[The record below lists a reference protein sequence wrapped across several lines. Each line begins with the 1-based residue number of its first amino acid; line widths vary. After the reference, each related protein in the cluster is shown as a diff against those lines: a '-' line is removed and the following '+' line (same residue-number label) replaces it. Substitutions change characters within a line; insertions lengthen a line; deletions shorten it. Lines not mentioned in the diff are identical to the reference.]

1 MKREELQKLI
11 HAKLGDYRFIVVSN
25 RQPYQ
30 HAYKR
35 GKIEWQ
41 KATGGLVMAMDS
53 VMQACNGLWLAFGD
67 SDADHRVVDQ
77 DNKIQVPPSNPTYT
91 LKRIFLSKEQEEGY
105 YYGFSSDTLWPLCHM
120 SFQRPTFRQQD
131 WEQYCQVNRKFAQAI
146 IDEIGTAKAFVWIH
160 DYHLCLL
167 PKYLKEMAGDNLI
180 VAHFWHIPWPS
191 FETFRIC
198 PNKEEILDGLLANDL
213 LGFHINYHCN
223 NFLDNVDR
231 LLESKID
238 RERFSVVRGN
248 HETLIRPF
256 PISVDYQEANTMA
269 VEARDS
275 ALQQTFID
283 EFNLKDKK
291 ILLGVDRIDY
301 TKGIPERLLAID
313 RLLAKNPQLKE
324 KIIFLQIGVVS
335 RIHLDKYKQLNDE
348 INALV
353 ERVNWKHSSDSWNPI
368 TLTRRQLSFKELL
381 ALYQLADVCVV
392 SSLHDGM
399 NLVAKEFVSSRVDED
414 GVLVLSQFAGS
425 ASELK
430 DAILINPYD
439 QEQFSDLLLKA
450 LTLPKEDRR
459 KRMIKMRQVVAE
471 NNIFSW
477 AGKVVTELLKIQ
489 FEQMPVTI

>member
-1 MKREELQKLI
+1 M
-11 HAKLGDYRFIVVSN
+11 V
-25 RQPYQ
+25 
-30 HAYKR
+30 
-35 GKIEWQ
+35 
-41 KATGGLVMAMDS
+41 
-53 VMQACNGLWLAFGD
+53 
-67 SDADHRVVDQ
+67 
-77 DNKIQVPPSNPTYT
+77 
-91 LKRIFLSKEQEEGY
+91 
-105 YYGFSSDTLWPLCHM
+105 
-120 SFQRPTFRQQD
+120 
-131 WEQYCQVNRKFAQAI
+131 
-146 IDEIGTAKAFVWIH
+146 
-160 DYHLCLL
+160 
-167 PKYLKEMAGDNLI
+167 GDNLI

-191 FETFRIC
+191 FEIFRIC

-248 HETLIRPF
+248 HETLIRSF
-256 PISVDYQEANTMA
+256 PISVDYQEANTLA
-269 VEARDS
+269 VEAQDS
-275 ALQQTFID
+275 ALRQTFVD

-291 ILLGVDRIDY
+291 VLLGVDRIDY

-313 RLLAKNPQLKE
+313 RLLEKDPQLKE

-353 ERVNWKHSSDSWNPI
+353 ERINWKHSSDPWNPI
-368 TLTRRQLSFKELL
+368 ILTRRKLSFRELSV
-381 ALYQLADVCVV
+381 LYQLADVCVV

-425 ASELK
+425 ACELK

-439 QEQFSDLLLKA
+439 REQFSDLLLKA

-459 KRMIKMRQVVAE
+459 KRMIKMRQVIAE

-477 AGKVVTELLKIQ
+477 AGKVVNELLKIQ